1 MLLINLFSLHLSPLW
16 ARVRVSVPAHVFLF
30 INLLSR
36 KILYAITLCR
46 KLQVKQIVI
55 VQQIVVQC

>member
-1 MLLINLFSLHLSPLW
+1 MGTCARKRPCARFLINL
-16 ARVRVSVPAHVFLF
+16 
-30 INLLSR
+30 ISR

-46 KLQVKQIVI
+46 KLQVKQIVV